1 MLHSCAGLQIVFAI
15 RNPQSAIKIPLM
27 VIGTVARLAKATL
40 YFGAQEIFRDL
51 SWEIYHDARIGLV
64 GPNGAGKSSIL
75 KLLAGELETS
85 EGLAQITRGVRV
97 GYLPQEVHFR
107 LERTLLDEAL
117 EASPTLA
124 ALEHAMQQLEAQ
136 MGDPQIY
143 SDEKKLTRVMDRHA
157 HVVQEFEA
165 RGGLNFDNRV
175 RATLRGLGF
184 EDRDFALPLSA
195 LSGGQKKLVG
205 LAKLLIEQPELL
217 LLDEPDNHLDL
228 RGKEFLEKLIADYP
242 GAVVIVSHD
251 RYLLDIVAEEIAELE
266 DGKITLYVGNYSE
279 YQFEKRQKLLR
290 QQQMFQIQQRDIQR
304 LEFSIRRLMGWGAG
318 QNEKFVRRARSMQKR
333 LDKMEKIDRPKMERR
348 TIGLDLNAAKRGSNK
363 VLEIQHLAK
372 RFGDTASHT
381 PRSSGD
387 MRAAAA
393 SAPRGGSNDVLTD
406 VNLTMWLGERVGIIG
421 KNGAGKTV
429 LFRCILGQEDP
440 DLGEIYIGPST
451 TKAYYS
457 QEHETLNFDNTIADE
472 VRRVKPMLD
481 REVFGLLGRFL
492 FSAEDSKKKIRS
504 LSGGEKARVQMAK
517 LMLQGANL
525 LMLDEPTNHL
535 DIRSAEVLEE
545 ALEDYNGS
553 LLMIS
558 HDRYF
563 LDNVATRIVELEDG
577 KLTEYLG
584 NYTYYVEEKARRA
597 RGEVRRYTRNVDA
610 DGEQDEPKNGKQ
622 KASQA
627 PGKQKSKSK

>member
-1 MLHSCAGLQIVFAI
+1 
-15 RNPQSAIKIPLM
+15 M
-27 VIGTVARLAKATL
+27 VIGTVARLGKATL
-40 YFGAQEIFRDL
+40 YFGAQEVFRDL

-75 KLLAGELETS
+75 KLLAGEMDTS
-85 EGLAQITRGVRV
+85 EGLAAITKGVRV
-97 GYLPQEVHFR
+97 GYLPQEVHFDLQR
-107 LERTLLDEAL
+107 SVLDEAL
-117 EASPTLA
+117 DASPTLA
-124 ALEHAMQQLEAQ
+124 ALEKEMHQLEAQ
-136 MGDPQIY
+136 MGEPEVY
-143 SDEKKLTRVMDRHA
+143 SDEKKLTRVMERHA
-157 HVVQEFEA
+157 RLVEEFEEK
-165 RGGLNFDNRV
+165 GGLNFDNRV

-184 EDRDFALPLSA
+184 SDEDFALPLSA

-266 DGKITLYVGNYSE
+266 DGKLTLYIGNYSE

-290 QQQMFQIQQRDIQR
+290 QQQMYEIQGREIQR

-333 LDKMEKIDRPKMERR
+333 LDKMERIERPKLERR
-348 TIGLDLNAAKRGSNK
+348 AIGLDLNASKRGSNK
-363 VLEIQHLAK
+363 VLDIQHLAK
-372 RFGDTASHT
+372 TFPDSLDGQ
-381 PRSSGD
+381 P
-387 MRAAAA
+387 
-393 SAPRGGSNDVLTD
+393 NDVLRD

-421 KNGAGKTV
+421 PNGAGKTV
-429 LFRCILGQEDP
+429 LFRCILGQEEP
-440 DLGEIYIGPST
+440 DRGEIYVGPAT
-451 TKAYYS
+451 TIAYYS

-472 VRRVKPMLD
+472 VRRVKPMID

-492 FSAEDSKKKIRS
+492 FSADDSKKKIRN

-517 LMLQGANL
+517 LMLRGANL

-535 DIRSAEVLEE
+535 DIQSAEVLEE
-545 ALEDYNGS
+545 SLEDYDGT

-563 LDNVATRIVELEDG
+563 LDNVATRIVELENG
-577 KLTEYLG
+577 KFTEYLG

-597 RGEVRRYTRNVDA
+597 RGDMPRYV
-610 DGEQDEPKNGKQ
+610 QDEEDELTNGKNNDKRIST
-622 KASQA
+622 KA
-627 PGKQKSKSK
+627 KQK

>member
-1 MLHSCAGLQIVFAI
+1 
-15 RNPQSAIKIPLM
+15 M
-27 VIGTVARLAKATL
+27 VIGTVARLGKATL
-40 YFGAQEIFRDL
+40 YFGAQKIFRDL

-75 KLLAGELETS
+75 KLLAGEMETS
-85 EGLAQITRGVRV
+85 EGLAQITKGVRV
-97 GYLPQEVHFR
+97 GYLPQEVHFG

-117 EASPTLA
+117 DASPTLA
-124 ALEHAMQQLEAQ
+124 ALEHEMQQLEAQ

-143 SDEKKLTRVMDRHA
+143 NDEKKLTRVMDRHA
-157 HVVQEFEA
+157 HVVQEFEEK
-165 RGGLNFDNRV
+165 GGLNFDNRV

-184 EDRDFALPLSA
+184 GEADFALPLSA

-279 YQFEKRQKLLR
+279 YQFEKHRMLAR
-290 QQQMFQIQQRDIQR
+290 QQQMFEVQQRDIQR

-333 LDKMEKIDRPKMERR
+333 LDKMEKIERPKMERR
-348 TIGLDLNAAKRGSNK
+348 AIGLDLNAAKRGSNK
-363 VLEIQHLAK
+363 VIEIQHLAK
-372 RFGDTASHT
+372 SFLD
-381 PRSSGD
+381 
-387 MRAAAA
+387 
-393 SAPRGGSNDVLTD
+393 PRGGANDVLQD

-429 LFRCILGQEDP
+429 LFRCLLGQEEP

-451 TKAYYS
+451 TRAYYS

-472 VRRVKPMLD
+472 VRRVKPMID

-492 FSAEDSKKKIRS
+492 FGAEDSKKKIRN

-517 LMLQGANL
+517 LMLLNANL

-535 DIRSAEVLEE
+535 DIQSAEVLEE
-545 ALEDYNGS
+545 ALADYNGS

-597 RGEVRRYTRNVDA
+597 RGEVRKYTRDA
-610 DGEQDEPKNGKQ
+610 DEDDEEPTNNKN
-622 KASQA
+622 KAS
-627 PGKQKSKSK
+627 KYSKFKNK

>member
-1 MLHSCAGLQIVFAI
+1 MI
-15 RNPQSAIKIPLM
+15 
-27 VIGTVARLAKATL
+27 IGTVARLGKATV
-40 YFGAQEIFRDL
+40 YFGAQLVFGDL
-51 SWEIYHDARIGLV
+51 TWEIYHDARVGLV

-75 KLLAGELETS
+75 KLFAGELETNA
-85 EGLAQITRGVRV
+85 GLAQITKGVRV
-97 GYLPQEVHFR
+97 GYLPQEVHFD

-117 EASPTLA
+117 DASPTLA
-124 ALEHAMQQLEAQ
+124 ALEREMQSLEAQ
-136 MGDPQIY
+136 MGDAAVYNDPR
-143 SDEKKLTRVMDRHA
+143 KLARVVERHA
-157 HVVQEFEA
+157 RVVDEFQA
-165 RGGLNFDNRV
+165 KGGLNFDNRV

-184 EDRDFALPLSA
+184 GEEDFALPLQA

-266 DGKITLYVGNYSE
+266 DGKLTLYVGNYSE

-290 QQQMFQIQQRDIQR
+290 QEQMYNIQQRDIQR

-333 LDKMEKIDRPKMERR
+333 LDKLERIDRPKLERR
-348 TIGLDLNAAKRGSNK
+348 AIGLDLNAAKRGSNK
-363 VLEIQHLAK
+363 VLDIQHVAK
-372 RFGDTASHT
+372 SFPD
-381 PRSSGD
+381 
-387 MRAAAA
+387 
-393 SAPRGGSNDVLTD
+393 PRGGWNDVLRD

-421 KNGAGKTV
+421 PNGAGKTV
-429 LFRCILGQEDP
+429 LFRVILGQEEP
-440 DLGEIYIGPST
+440 DLGEVYVGPAT
-451 TKAYYS
+451 TIAYYA

-472 VRRVKPMLD
+472 VRRIKPMID
-481 REVFGLLGRFL
+481 REVYGLLGRFL
-492 FSAEDSKKKIRS
+492 FSAEDSKKKIRN

-517 LMLQGANL
+517 LVLQGANL

-535 DIRSAEVLEE
+535 DIQSAEVLEE
-545 ALEDYNGS
+545 ALEDYDGS

-563 LDNVATRIVELEDG
+563 LDNVATRIVELQDG
-577 KLTEYLG
+577 QLTEYLG
-584 NYTYYVEEKARRA
+584 NYTYYVEEKARQQ
-597 RGEVRRYTRNVDA
+597 RGEVRKYTADDEDDA
-610 DGEQDEPKNGKQ
+610 PTNGKG
-622 KASQA
+622 KAR
-627 PGKQKSKSK
+627 KKSKT

>member
-1 MLHSCAGLQIVFAI
+1 
-15 RNPQSAIKIPLM
+15 M
-27 VIGTVARLAKATL
+27 VIGTVARLGKATL

-75 KLLAGELETS
+75 KLLAGEMETS
-85 EGLAQITRGVRV
+85 EGLAQITKGVRV
-97 GYLPQEVHFR
+97 GYLPQEVHFG

-117 EASPTLA
+117 DASPTLA
-124 ALEHAMQQLEAQ
+124 ALEHEMQQLEAQ

-143 SDEKKLTRVMDRHA
+143 NDEKKLTRVMDRHA
-157 HVVQEFEA
+157 HVVQEFEEK
-165 RGGLNFDNRV
+165 GGLNFDNRV

-184 EDRDFALPLSA
+184 GEADFALPLSA

-279 YQFEKRQKLLR
+279 YQFEKHRMLAR
-290 QQQMFQIQQRDIQR
+290 QQQMFEVQQRDIQR

-333 LDKMEKIDRPKMERR
+333 LDKMEKIERPKMERR
-348 TIGLDLNAAKRGSNK
+348 AIGLDLNAAKRGSNK
-363 VLEIQHLAK
+363 VIEIQHLAK
-372 RFGDTASHT
+372 SFPD
-381 PRSSGD
+381 
-387 MRAAAA
+387 
-393 SAPRGGSNDVLTD
+393 PRGGANDVLQD

-429 LFRCILGQEDP
+429 LFRCLLGQEEP

-451 TKAYYS
+451 TRAYYS

-472 VRRVKPMLD
+472 VRRVKPMID

-492 FSAEDSKKKIRS
+492 FGAEDSKKKIRN

-517 LMLQGANL
+517 LMLLNANL

-535 DIRSAEVLEE
+535 DIQSAEVLEE
-545 ALEDYNGS
+545 ALADYNGS

-597 RGEVRRYTRNVDA
+597 RGEVRKYTRDA
-610 DGEQDEPKNGKQ
+610 DEDDEEPTNNKN
-622 KASQA
+622 KAS
-627 PGKQKSKSK
+627 KYSKFKNK

>member
-1 MLHSCAGLQIVFAI
+1 
-15 RNPQSAIKIPLM
+15 M
-27 VIGTVARLAKATL
+27 VIGTVARLAKATV

-75 KLLAGELETS
+75 KLFAGEMETS
-85 EGLAQITRGVRV
+85 TGLAQITKGVRV
-97 GYLPQEVHFR
+97 GYLPQEVHFDLQR
-107 LERTLLDEAL
+107 SVLEEAL
-117 EASPTLA
+117 DASPTLA
-124 ALEHAMQQLEAQ
+124 ALENEMHALEAQ

-143 SDEKKLTRVMDRHA
+143 GDEKKLTRVMEKHA
-157 HVVQEFEA
+157 RLVQEFEA
-165 RGGLNFDNRV
+165 KGGLNFDNRV

-184 EDRDFALPLSA
+184 EDADFALPLSA

-279 YQFEKRQKLLR
+279 YQFEKHQKLLR
-290 QQQMFQIQQRDIQR
+290 QQQMFQVQQRDIQR

-333 LDKMEKIDRPKMERR
+333 LDKMEKIERPKMERR
-348 TIGLDLNAAKRGSNK
+348 AIGLDLNAGSRGSNK
-363 VLEIQHLAK
+363 VLEISHLGK
-372 RFGDTASHT
+372 SFPD
-381 PRSSGD
+381 
-387 MRAAAA
+387 
-393 SAPRGGSNDVLTD
+393 PRGGTNQVLRD
-406 VNLTMWLGERVGIIG
+406 VNMTMWFGERVGIIG
-421 KNGAGKTV
+421 ANGAGKTV
-429 LFRCILGQEDP
+429 LFRCILGQEEAER
-440 DLGEIYIGPST
+440 GEIYIGPST
-451 TKAYYS
+451 TQSYYS
-457 QEHETLNFDNTIADE
+457 QEHETLNFDNSVAEE
-472 VRRVKPMLD
+472 VRRVKPMID

-492 FSAEDSKKKIRS
+492 FDAEDSKKKIRN

-517 LMLQGANL
+517 LMLQSANL

-535 DIRSAEVLEE
+535 DIQSAEVLEE
-545 ALEDYNGS
+545 ALDDYAGS

-563 LDNVATRIVELEDG
+563 LDNVATRILELEDG

-597 RGEVRRYTRNVDA
+597 RGEATKYTRSEDKEEKRREGKGNSI
-610 DGEQDEPKNGKQ
+610 KQ
-622 KASQA
+622 KV
-627 PGKQKSKSK
+627 KK

>member
-1 MLHSCAGLQIVFAI
+1 M
-15 RNPQSAIKIPLM
+15 P
-27 VIGTVARLAKATL
+27 IGTVARLAKATL
-40 YFGAQEIFRDL
+40 YFGAQEVFHDL

-75 KLLAGELETS
+75 KLLAGEMETS
-85 EGLAQITRGVRV
+85 EGLAQITKGVRV
-97 GYLPQEVHFR
+97 GYLPQEVHFGSD
-107 LERTLLDEAL
+107 RTLLDEAL
-117 EASPTLA
+117 DASPTLA
-124 ALEHAMQQLEAQ
+124 ALEREMRELTEM
-136 MGDPQIY
+136 MGDPSVY
-143 SDEKKLTRVMDRHA
+143 NDEKKLTRVMERHA
-157 HVVQEFEA
+157 RVVQEFEA
-165 RGGLNFDNRV
+165 KGGLNFDNRV

-184 EDRDFALPLSA
+184 GEEDFALPLSA

-266 DGKITLYVGNYSE
+266 DLSPGSGRGAKLTLYVGNYSE

-290 QQQMFQIQQRDIQR
+290 QQQMFQVQQRDIQR
-304 LEFSIRRLMGWGAG
+304 LEFSIRRLLGWGAG

-333 LDKMEKIDRPKMERR
+333 LDKLEKIERPKMERR
-348 TIGLDLNAAKRGSNK
+348 AIGLDLNATKRGSNK
-363 VLEIQHLAK
+363 VLDLQHLAK
-372 RFGDTASHT
+372 SFPDSRGPSLG
-381 PRSSGD
+381 SGW
-387 MRAAAA
+387 
-393 SAPRGGSNDVLTD
+393 NDVLLD
-406 VNLTMWLGERVGIIG
+406 VNLTLWFGERVGIIG
-421 KNGAGKTV
+421 PNGAGKTV
-429 LFRCILGQEDP
+429 LFRCILGQEEP
-440 DLGEIYIGPST
+440 DWGELYVGPAT
-451 TKAYYS
+451 TIAYYS
-457 QEHETLNFDNTIADE
+457 QEHETLHFDNTIADE
-472 VRRVKPMLD
+472 VRRVKPMID

-492 FSAEDSKKKIRS
+492 FSAEDSKKKIRN

-535 DIRSAEVLEE
+535 DIQSAEVLEE

-563 LDNVATRIVELEDG
+563 LDNVATRIVELENG
-577 KLTEYLG
+577 RLTEYLG

-597 RGEVRRYTRNVDA
+597 RGQVRKFTRDEDA
-610 DGEQDEPKNGKQ
+610 DEAETNRKNGKRQ
-622 KASQA
+622 AAKA
-627 PGKQKSKSK
+627 KNKR